1 MSKAKHSAFFVS
13 TAVKLVTQESRV
25 VVSIVGTVQPSSKLA
40 EQLIRVAMVSVV
52 LESLKRKSAL

>member
-1 MSKAKHSAFFVS
+1 MSKARHSAFFVF

-25 VVSIVGTVQPSSKLA
+25 VVSIVGTVQLSSTLA